1 MLWEKP
7 KVKFNK
13 PLRGWNI
20 DINPNVTFSS
30 TYYAD
35 KLRLTESEKEYRRS
49 LYVKN
54 YLKAKDDFENK
65 TSLTAFDFSFLFVAA
80 ALQTVRWILLNKM
93 RFSSANEA
101 DRIVDKTRKN
111 LLNAEYVP
119 TTIQQIGASVLQHQV
134 PYDAN
139 IRSDR
144 FKEIYPEL
152 SIGLSGNTHRVRALG
167 HDPLLGLFFGTANI
181 VTNTVTIN
189 DIWKGLPSYHVD
201 PVSHQIYAKTDIG
214 HILKW
219 NIEVLKTEPTVVG
232 AAFVRQI
239 IHIGTD
245 AFTIQGVP
253 LPVINTIDPEFSRF
267 LIGKQVDLY
276 KVGSGALLSIL
287 INKFVEMFHRLFFKK
302 GRDDERLY
310 EVRTRKI
317 IVYSN
322 TMSSLL
328 NLAVV
333 GASGNIKK
341 LDVGGLIV
349 ALYRIFSDRKRIREI
364 KAQFVNE
371 TLDGIFKKEEEAV
384 NNRLSAYGYS
394 IDTLLDRNK

>member
-1 MLWEKP
+1 MALWEKP
-7 KVKFNK
+7 KVKLKK
-13 PLRGWNI
+13 PLRGWEI
-20 DINPNVTFSS
+20 DINPNITFSP

-35 KLRLTESEKEYRRS
+35 RLRLTEKEKEYRRS
-49 LYVKN
+49 MYAKN
-54 YLKAKDDFENK
+54 YLKAKRDFESK

-80 ALQTVRWILLNKM
+80 TLQTMRWILLNKM
-93 RFSSANEA
+93 RFSSASDA
-101 DRIVDKTRKN
+101 DRIVDNARN
-111 LLNAEYVP
+111 SLQNAEYVP
-119 TTIQQIGASVLQHQV
+119 SSLKQIGASMLQHQV
-134 PYDAN
+134 PYDAVA
-139 IRSDR
+139 RSER
-144 FKEIYPEL
+144 FKEIYPDL
-152 SIGLSGNTHRVRALG
+152 SVGLSGNTHRVRALG
-167 HDPLLGLFFGTANI
+167 HDPLLGLIFGTANI
-181 VTNTVTIN
+181 ATNTVTIN

-201 PVSHQIYAKTDIG
+201 PVTHQIYSKTDIG

-219 NIEVLKTEPTVVG
+219 NVEMLQTEPTVVG

-253 LPVINTIDPEFSRF
+253 LPVINNIDPEFSRF

-276 KVGSGALLSIL
+276 KVGGGVLLSIL
-287 INKFVEMFHRLFFKK
+287 INKLVEMLHRLFFKK
-302 GRDDERLY
+302 GKDDERLY

-317 IVYSN
+317 ILYSN

-328 NLAVV
+328 NVAVV
-333 GASGNIKK
+333 GSSGNIKQ

-349 ALYRIFSDRKRIREI
+349 TLHRIFSDTERIREI

-371 TLDGIFKKEEEAV
+371 TLDGILKKEEDEV

-394 IDTLLDRNK
+394 IESLLKIN